1 MSIKDFEK
9 YRHSLSYT
17 LPTPEEVKKKPYG
30 VVDKGVYGKYFKELK
45 YYDDEDFNITKNA
58 LKNILESLYEKES
71 SKEEN
76 FLNGLLRK
84 IQVNDPE
91 FYPTVQ
97 SLVQSR
103 NFSKAFNAIK
113 RRREGLYDI
122 QKDFSTNIDKFANEW
137 SKNQNKAFLT
147 AFHNAIT
154 GGKGGIG
161 GRDLTKIFNDNMLN
175 KTFEEILEESRQI
188 FMENARQTASY
199 NMIENLD
206 KVWDLINDYF
216 RNTLQD
222 KGLNITNNLKNY
234 YDNIIVDKDKEWIKV
249 KNRKK
254 GQRYNKTVAQ
264 LAKKIAQD
272 MILNGL
278 SAELYLTLDGGA
290 HTGQIKKQY
299 KSYSGAQTT
308 TGSIQSD
315 VIELWNNEFEVDL
328 DMTDSIKKILLEEK
342 NDIYKKVEKLLDIYS
357 ENNFIIH
364 YSSKDLNIMSTE
376 KRATIRGTQS
386 FDSRLEE
393 LERIAIEINGS
404 KIEDLIFSIIN
415 TTKGLIFSNNSDIEK
430 VKESIVAVCAAW
442 MFEDYKET
450 FRQIQSG
457 ITNNRLHC
465 YFINGNYYLVSDIL
479 KMVLNQI
486 EQTQKERIVT
496 VSLSPGNKNV
506 YGTVVNRGDTF
517 GIPRWDAVRQ
527 ESLLSGT
534 IGIRMNTLVL
544 EEIIKKI

>member
-30 VVDKGVYGKYFKELK
+30 VVDKGVYGKYFKGLK

-76 FLNGLLRK
+76 FLNGLLSK

-113 RRREGLYDI
+113 RRREGLYNI

-147 AFHNAIT
+147 AFKNAIT

-161 GRDLTKIFNDNMLN
+161 GRDLTKILNNNMLD

-216 RNTLQD
+216 RTTLQD
-222 KGLNITNNLKNY
+222 KGLSMNNNLRNY
-234 YDNIIVDKDKEWIKV
+234 YDNVIVGKDKEWIKV

-254 GQRYNKTVAQ
+254 GQ
-264 LAKKIAQD
+264 
-272 MILNGL
+272 
-278 SAELYLTLDGGA
+278 
-290 HTGQIKKQY
+290 
-299 KSYSGAQTT
+299 
-308 TGSIQSD
+308 
-315 VIELWNNEFEVDL
+315 
-328 DMTDSIKKILLEEK
+328 
-342 NDIYKKVEKLLDIYS
+342 
-357 ENNFIIH
+357 
-364 YSSKDLNIMSTE
+364 
-376 KRATIRGTQS
+376 
-386 FDSRLEE
+386 
-393 LERIAIEINGS
+393 
-404 KIEDLIFSIIN
+404 
-415 TTKGLIFSNNSDIEK
+415 
-430 VKESIVAVCAAW
+430 
-442 MFEDYKET
+442 
-450 FRQIQSG
+450 
-457 ITNNRLHC
+457 
-465 YFINGNYYLVSDIL
+465 
-479 KMVLNQI
+479 
-486 EQTQKERIVT
+486 
-496 VSLSPGNKNV
+496 
-506 YGTVVNRGDTF
+506 
-517 GIPRWDAVRQ
+517 
-527 ESLLSGT
+527 
-534 IGIRMNTLVL
+534 
-544 EEIIKKI
+544 

>member
-1 MSIKDFEK
+1 MSIRDFEK

-45 YYDDEDFNITKNA
+45 YYDNEDFNLTKNA

-113 RRREGLYDI
+113 RRREGLYNI

-147 AFHNAIT
+147 AFQNAIT

-161 GRDLTKIFNDNMLN
+161 GRDLTKILNNNMLN

-199 NMIENLD
+199 TMIENLD

-216 RNTLQD
+216 RTTLQD
-222 KGLNITNNLKNY
+222 KGLNMTNNLKNY

-308 TGSIQSD
+308 TGNIQSD
-315 VIELWNNEFEVDL
+315 VIELWNSEFEVDL

-376 KRATIRGTQS
+376 KRANIRGTQS

-393 LERIAIEINGS
+393 LEQIAIEINGS

-457 ITNNRLHC
+457 VTNNRLHC

-506 YGTVVNRGDTF
+506 YGTVVNRGDAF

>member
-30 VVDKGVYGKYFKELK
+30 VVDKGVYGKHFKELK

-76 FLNGLLRK
+76 FLNELLRK

-113 RRREGLYDI
+113 RRREGLYNI
-122 QKDFSTNIDKFANEW
+122 KKDFSANIDKFANEW

-147 AFHNAIT
+147 AFQNAIT

-161 GRDLTKIFNDNMLN
+161 GRDLTKILDNNMLN

-199 NMIENLD
+199 TMIENLD

-216 RNTLQD
+216 RTTLQD
-222 KGLNITNNLKNY
+222 KGLSMNNNLRNY
-234 YDNIIVDKDKEWIKV
+234 YDNVIVGKDKEWIKV

-264 LAKKIAQD
+264 LAKKIAED

-308 TGSIQSD
+308 TGNIQSD
-315 VIELWNNEFEVDL
+315 VIELWNSEFEIDL

-342 NDIYKKVEKLLDIYS
+342 NDIYKKVERLLDIYT

-393 LERIAIEINGS
+393 LEQIAIEINGS

-450 FRQIQSG
+450 FKQVQSG

-496 VSLSPGNKNV
+496 VFL
-506 YGTVVNRGDTF
+506 
-517 GIPRWDAVRQ
+517 
-527 ESLLSGT
+527 
-534 IGIRMNTLVL
+534 
-544 EEIIKKI
+544 

>member
-76 FLNGLLRK
+76 FLNELLRK

-97 SLVQSR
+97 SLVRSR

-147 AFHNAIT
+147 AFQNAIT

-161 GRDLTKIFNDNMLN
+161 GRDLTKILDNNMLN

-206 KVWDLINDYF
+206 KVWDLINEYF

-222 KGLNITNNLKNY
+222 KGLNMTNNLKNY
-234 YDNIIVDKDKEWIKV
+234 YDKVIVGKDKEWIKV

-264 LAKKIAQD
+264 LAKKIAED

-315 VIELWNNEFEVDL
+315 VIELWNSEFEVDL

-376 KRATIRGTQS
+376 KRAAIRGTQS

-393 LERIAIEINGS
+393 LEQIAIEINGR
-404 KIEDLIFSIIN
+404 KIKDLIFSIIN

-430 VKESIVAVCAAW
+430 VKESITAVCAAW

-496 VSLSPGNKNV
+496 VSLSPGSKNV